1 MHSYLLILVM
11 AMTTI
16 LIRFLPFVIFK
27 EKTPDFV
34 MYLGKHLP
42 YCAMAMLV
50 VFCLKDISL
59 RSISSFVPELI
70 AILTTIALQKWKHNT
85 TLSIVATTL
94 IYMFL
99 VQKIF

>member
-1 MHSYLLILVM
+1 
-11 AMTTI
+11 MTTI

-50 VFCLKDISL
+50 VFCLKNVSFG
-59 RSISSFVPELI
+59 SVHTFVPELI
-70 AILTTIALQKWKHNT
+70 AIITTIFLQKWKHNT
-85 TLSIVATTL
+85 SLSIVVTTL